1 MHFRKTILYRS
12 IQTSKTILEAALKVN
27 GGGFR
32 KILRRTAYFSYFVIQ
47 PQNLGQ
53 NLIIKYEIIGVS
65 FQWQLLQ
72 KLP

>member
-1 MHFRKTILYRS
+1 MHLRKTILHRS
-12 IQTSKTILEAALKVN
+12 IQTSKTILEAAIKID
-27 GGGFR
+27 GGGSS

-53 NLIIKYEIIGVS
+53 HLIIKYKIIGVS
-65 FQWQLLQ
+65 FQRQLLQ